1 MAQEVLA
8 LEFADGEYEFRITL
22 QGINEIQKKC
32 DAGIGAVWAR
42 LASARLDYIGEQVG
56 VPNNAITGETAK
68 FRIEDIIEPIRQG
81 LIGGRKGRV
90 DGQDVDVSHAMAN
103 RLIENYV
110 LQEPLQKSWYIAYA
124 VVGALIEGY
133 DPPKKKVSDPEMT
146 ATDDSTTQEPSPTA

>member
-42 LASARLDYIGEQVG
+42 LASARLEFIGEKVG
-56 VPNNAITGETAK
+56 VANNVMTGETAK
-68 FRIEDIIEPIRQG
+68 FKIEDIIEPIRQG
-81 LIGGRKGRV
+81 LIGGRKGKV
-90 DGQDVDVSHAMAN
+90 DGQPVEVTHAMAN

-110 LQEPLQKSWYIAYA
+110 LSEPLMKAWTVAYA
-124 VVGALIEGY
+124 VVGSLIEGY
-133 DPPKKKVSDPEMT
+133 DPPKKKVSETEATEMEE
-146 ATDDSTTQEPSPTA
+146 STTQEPLPTA